1 MAGQFIAP
9 VTDFEGLHVKEADRQ
24 IIRHLKDQGSLYRQE
39 VIQHSYPFCPRSDT
53 PIIYRTIDSWYV
65 KVEEHRDKLTRLNE
79 QIHWVPEHIQQGR
92 MGNWLKGATDW
103 AISRN
108 RYWGTPLPIWIND
121 ETGSMHCV
129 GSIDELAELTGHRV
143 TDLHR
148 EYVDHL
154 TFQRRESQGLI
165 GESRKCWTAG
175 LNPGPCPTH
184 SCITHSRMKRFRA
197 GIPG

>member
-1 MAGQFIAP
+1 M
-9 VTDFEGLHVKEADRQ
+9 
-24 IIRHLKDQGSLYRQE
+24 
-39 VIQHSYPFCPRSDT
+39 
-53 PIIYRTIDSWYV
+53 

-121 ETGSMHCV
+121 ETGSMHCI

-143 TDLHR
+143 Q
-148 EYVDHL
+148 
-154 TFQRRESQGLI
+154 TFTENMWTISLSSGRESQGLI

-175 LNPGPCPTH
+175 LIRVHALRTTALP
-184 SCITHSRMKRFRA
+184 IRE
-197 GIPG
+197 